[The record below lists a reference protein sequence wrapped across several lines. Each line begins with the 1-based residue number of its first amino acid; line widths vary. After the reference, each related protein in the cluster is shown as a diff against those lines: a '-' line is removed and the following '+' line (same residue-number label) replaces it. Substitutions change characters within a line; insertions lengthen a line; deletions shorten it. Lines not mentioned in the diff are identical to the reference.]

1 MSVRQT
7 INKPSSSPSSAM
19 EEEMPSV
26 VAPEL
31 STIQPEQSTIQPEVP
46 AAKWTPAIAPEGFNK
61 DYCYEALTRA
71 DQQATTTLAMTEKN
85 RRNISRLAK
94 TAVNLNARMR
104 AKERRG
110 IKG

>member
-1 MSVRQT
+1 MSVRQN

-26 VAPEL
+26 VA
-31 STIQPEQSTIQPEVP
+31 PEQSTIQPEVP

-85 RRNISRLAK
+85 RQNISRLAK
-94 TAVNLNARMR
+94 TAVNLNARIR
-104 AKERRG
+104 AHERRG